1 MLMPMVATQ
10 TPARPATNG
19 AAIKALR
26 EAYGW
31 QAKKFA
37 AAVGISAPYYSRIE
51 TGDRQASPAVLRA
64 IANTLGVPL
73 AAIIGRHTPSDV
85 A

>member
-1 MLMPMVATQ
+1 MMPMVATQ

-51 TGDRQASPAVLRA
+51 SGDRQASPAVLRA
-64 IANTLGVPL
+64 IADTLGVPL
-73 AAIIGRHTPSDV
+73 AAIVGGRRPSDI